1 MRDDDTGKKTLSVP
15 VIAGAIIGLV
25 ALGAVAA
32 YVVQMANQSAPV
44 NVVVLKADQSDF
56 KAKADAEDAPDSS
69 ADKSSVYNM
78 LDELNETKDEVE
90 ILSLKPSSPELPE
103 VKIED
108 APATE
113 KVAEAPQDTATETAV
128 VEEAKPADA
137 KPVQPQDA
145 VTKAPES
152 AEDEMTAALNKA
164 EPATRPITKEVIE
177 AKAKSGPSMMVQ
189 LAAFRDAGKAQTVA
203 SVLTQKHKDRLQG
216 LSLGVMQIDT
226 GSSGVFWR
234 VITEPLPNEDARG
247 LCDALKRAGQDCILR
262 KVDLP

>member
-15 VIAGAIIGLV
+15 VIAGAIVGLV

-32 YVVQMANQSAPV
+32 YMVQMANQSAPV

-56 KAKADAEDAPDSS
+56 KAKADAEETSNTS

-103 VKIED
+103 VKIEEV
-108 APATE
+108 PVKE
-113 KVAEAPQDTATETAV
+113 EEAEAPQETVVQAETA
-128 VEEAKPADA
+128 EEAKPADTQTVDVKEVA
-137 KPVQPQDA
+137 PQ
-145 VTKAPES
+145 APTS
-152 AEDEMTAALNKA
+152 AADEMTAALDKA

-177 AKAKSGPSMMVQ
+177 AKAKAGPSMMVQ

>member
-15 VIAGAIIGLV
+15 VIAGAIVGLV
-25 ALGAVAA
+25 ALGALAA
-32 YVVQMANQSAPV
+32 YMVQMANQSAPV

-56 KAKADAEDAPDSS
+56 KAKADADEAADTN

-103 VKIED
+103 VKIEE
-108 APATE
+108 APVKEEA
-113 KVAEAPQDTATETAV
+113 AEAPQETVVQAET
-128 VEEAKPADA
+128 VEEVKPAETKPAEA
-137 KPVQPQDA
+137 KEVAPQ
-145 VTKAPES
+145 APES
-152 AEDEMTAALNKA
+152 AADEMTAALDKA

-177 AKAKSGPSMMVQ
+177 AKAKAGPSMMVQ
-189 LAAFRDAGKAQTVA
+189 LAAFRDAGKAQNVA